1 MTTHNPF
8 LNVTLF
14 TASTDNCL
22 NFVKHGVVNVHRDA
36 IVCPVAISDSKRRE
50 DFIKLSEILLMKF
63 YDVDDFTSEGE
74 AYFGSE
80 DESDDETAAIV
91 FAASRPMQISSGR
104 TVNRSVRFQ

>member
-22 NFVKHGVVNVHRDA
+22 NFVEHGVVNVHRDA

-63 YDVDDFTSEGE
+63 YDVDDFTPEG
-74 AYFGSE
+74 GSL
-80 DESDDETAAIV
+80 
-91 FAASRPMQISSGR
+91 FWQ
-104 TVNRSVRFQ
+104 